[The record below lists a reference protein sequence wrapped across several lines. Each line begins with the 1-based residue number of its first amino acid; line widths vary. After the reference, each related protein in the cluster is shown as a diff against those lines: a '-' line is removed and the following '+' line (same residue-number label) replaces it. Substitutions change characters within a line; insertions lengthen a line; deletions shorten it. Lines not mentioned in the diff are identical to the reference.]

1 MRLNCKN
8 IPLANIGA
16 MDETP
21 LQVEMPSGYIIDR
34 KGVKVVSIKTRGK
47 EKNRFTAIPTV
58 MANGEKM
65 KLMMIFNG
73 LKKVPKGLKIPKNI
87 HVEVAEKGSR
97 TEV

>member
-34 KGVKVVSIKTRGK
+34 KGSESGQYQDQGKGK
-47 EKNRFTAIPTV
+47 ESLHCHPYCDGKWREDEADDDI
-58 MANGEKM
+58 
-65 KLMMIFNG
+65 
-73 LKKVPKGLKIPKNI
+73 
-87 HVEVAEKGSR
+87 
-97 TEV
+97 